1 MHTIYRLS
9 DGRLWDCQQAKWID
23 ETQAA
28 SLDETGYEITDLI
41 NADGPANV
49 QSLVASLKV
58 YGYPLGELALLSVS
72 GIKELLARLD
82 EEYLTPR
89 TLAGLSANDPEALER
104 WREHE
109 EKARPLRERLQELGG
124 EE

>member
-1 MHTIYRLS
+1 MNTIYRLS

-23 ETQAA
+23 EPQAA
-28 SLDETGYEITDLI
+28 SLDETGYEITDLA
-41 NADGPANV
+41 NADGAANV

-72 GIKELLARLD
+72 GIKELLAKLD

-89 TLAGLSANDPEALER
+89 TLAGLSVNDSEALSR
-104 WREHE
+104 WNEHE
-109 EKARPLRERLQELGG
+109 KLAQPLREKLKEL
-124 EE
+124 EN